1 MVAPVDRALCKKA
14 ECHMRSPIEIR
25 NDAMDCLRLA
35 EQAKGT
41 QRKSMFLLMA
51 QAWTLLAQ
59 QAERIAGED
68 GDAGALAEAKPTAH

>member
-1 MVAPVDRALCKKA
+1 
-14 ECHMRSPIEIR
+14 
-25 NDAMDCLRLA
+25 MDCLRLA

>member
-1 MVAPVDRALCKKA
+1 
-14 ECHMRSPIEIR
+14 MRSPIEIR

-51 QAWTLLAQ
+51 QAWAMLAQ
-59 QAERIAGED
+59 QAEGIAPAAED
-68 GDAGALAEAKPTAH
+68 TGDIATTH

>member
-1 MVAPVDRALCKKA
+1 
-14 ECHMRSPIEIR
+14 MRSPIEIR

-51 QAWTLLAQ
+51 QAWTMLAQ
-59 QAERIAGED
+59 QAEGMTAPAESEGEVP
-68 GDAGALAEAKPTAH
+68 PTAH

>member
-1 MVAPVDRALCKKA
+1 
-14 ECHMRSPIEIR
+14 MRSPIEIR

-51 QAWTLLAQ
+51 QAWTMLAQ
-59 QAERIAGED
+59 QAEGITAPGE
-68 GDAGALAEAKPTAH
+68 GDAKPTAH

>member
-1 MVAPVDRALCKKA
+1 
-14 ECHMRSPIEIR
+14 MRSPIEIR

-51 QAWTLLAQ
+51 QAWTMLAQ
-59 QAERIAGED
+59 QAEDITAPAE
-68 GDAGALAEAKPTAH
+68 GAAAEAEPTTH